1 MSTQP
6 RISARLD
13 KAPILKGEKG
23 NKRQVSNNRRPPPP
37 HPPLTHHSKSNKRTP
52 STQTPPPPLPL
63 LSQKIEYSKY

>member
-37 HPPLTHHSKSNKRTP
+37 HPPLTHHSKSKKRTR
-52 STQTPPPPLPL
+52 STQPPPPFPL